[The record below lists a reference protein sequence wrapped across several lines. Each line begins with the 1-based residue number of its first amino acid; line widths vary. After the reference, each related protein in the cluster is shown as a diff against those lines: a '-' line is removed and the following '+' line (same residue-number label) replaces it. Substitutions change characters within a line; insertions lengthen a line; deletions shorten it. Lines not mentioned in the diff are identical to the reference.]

1 LGDSDREMNQ
11 PENLNSATKAAQD
24 DDEDC
29 PDLVSLDEIPSSS
42 LANAE
47 PAVTDLPPV
56 PVTVITGYLGAG
68 KTTLLNYILTEQ
80 HGRRIA
86 VIMNEFG
93 DSAAVEAAL
102 TVAEDNQTGDS
113 KNSSDGQKRYEEWL
127 ELGNGC
133 LCCSLKHAGVAAI
146 ERLMERRG
154 RFDHVLLET
163 TGLAEPGP
171 IAALFWLDEQLE
183 SLVCLD
189 GFVTVVD
196 SLNAS
201 RQFSEVEWQRQVACA
216 DTVLLSKTDLLS
228 NQSASSSAAEL
239 TSLDSV
245 EALVRGINSACRI
258 AKSERGIA
266 PLDAIL
272 GLGAY
277 RNATD
282 LADRLHDTGASSESH
297 RTKLRADVG
306 TLAIDF
312 EPDAVF
318 EQDRVER
325 LLGDLLWQSD
335 KPMFPEAAFLRTKGL
350 LRLIDESCEASSPAL
365 YSVQGVYEL
374 FELRPAPVS
383 NDTDGCS
390 AQQQLQR
397 IVFIGQKLPP
407 AEQLKDLFVD
417 CQV

>member
-1 LGDSDREMNQ
+1 YFFQLGDSDREMNQ

-171 IAALFWLDEQLE
+171 IAALFL
-183 SLVCLD
+183 
-189 GFVTVVD
+189 VD

-335 KPMFPEAAFLRTKGL
+335 KPMFPEAAFLRTK
-350 LRLIDESCEASSPAL
+350 
-365 YSVQGVYEL
+365 
-374 FELRPAPVS
+374 
-383 NDTDGCS
+383 
-390 AQQQLQR
+390 
-397 IVFIGQKLPP
+397 
-407 AEQLKDLFVD
+407 
-417 CQV
+417 